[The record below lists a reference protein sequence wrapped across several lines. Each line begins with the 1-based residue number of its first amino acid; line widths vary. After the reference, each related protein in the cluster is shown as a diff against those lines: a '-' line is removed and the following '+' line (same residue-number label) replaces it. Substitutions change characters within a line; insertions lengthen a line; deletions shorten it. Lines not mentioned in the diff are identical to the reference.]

1 MPLPISENIINASKA
16 YPKPN
21 NFKPDYGTAGFRS
34 LAENLPS
41 TVFRCG
47 IIMAARAFKTNKSTG
62 ICITASHNPAPD
74 NGVKLVEPS
83 GEMLCQE
90 WEPYANKLAN
100 AETDEELAK
109 CVAELLNSENITIP
123 TNPASLKMLIA
134 HDTRSSG
141 PSLSDAAAA
150 GAKAL
155 GLTTELHGLRTT
167 PQLHWSVMQLNK
179 NLPSSEQ
186 DYYTTLATAFK
197 QLVGTNSD
205 NNKVTLHIDC
215 ANGVGAPKMAQLAPL
230 LSETGL
236 EFDLRNTGKG
246 VLNGGCGSDF
256 IQRDKQLP
264 ENFTR
269 LPPTARC
276 AAVDGDSDRLMYFRP
291 LPISSDTD
299 GDDSVIVPTTS
310 AQLFDGDRI
319 AALVAAYCSD
329 LLTALGCGPGCAG
342 EGVSL
347 GIIQT
352 AYANGA
358 STNYLQNQPG
368 CSVKLTPTGV
378 KYLHEAAHHFDIG
391 IYFEANGHGM
401 VLFKP
406 AFLEKMNLVAVDQG
420 NKEAAAAASD
430 FIALSQAV
438 NQSVGDAISG
448 ILLVEAALRKK
459 GWGLEDWAA
468 LYTDLP
474 SRQLKVKVADRKVIT
489 TTDAE
494 TKVSEPKSLQPL
506 IDVAVAEVPNGR
518 AFVRPSGTEDVVR
531 VYAEAVDQKMADILA
546 NTIAALVYKHAGG
559 VGDL

>member
-1 MPLPISENIINASKA
+1 MSLLISESIIQASKA
-16 YPKPN
+16 YPKPS

-47 IIMAARAFKTNKSTG
+47 IIMAARALKTNKNTG

-90 WEPYANKLAN
+90 WEPYANRLAN
-100 AETDEELAK
+100 AETDAELAQ
-109 CVAELLNSENITIP
+109 CVAELFNSENITIP

-141 PSLSDAAAA
+141 PFLSDAAAA

-197 QLVGTNSD
+197 QLVGTSTRD
-205 NNKVTLHIDC
+205 NRVTLHIDC
-215 ANGVGAPKMAQLAPL
+215 ANGVGAPKMAELAPL
-230 LSETGL
+230 LTETGL

-256 IQRDKQLP
+256 LQKDKQLP
-264 ENFTR
+264 ENFTGM
-269 LPPTARC
+269 PTTARC

-291 LPISSDTD
+291 VPSSGND
-299 GDDSVIVPTTS
+299 GTAAPTTS

-329 LLTALGCGPGCAG
+329 LLTALGSGPGCAG
-342 EGVSL
+342 EGVTL

-358 STNYLQNQPG
+358 STNYLQSQPG

-406 AFLEKMNLVAVDQG
+406 AFLEKTKLVAADKG
-420 NKEAAAAASD
+420 NKEAAAAASI

-448 ILLVEAALRKK
+448 ILLVEAALRRK

-494 TKVSEPKSLQPL
+494 TKVAEPKGLQPL
-506 IDVAVAEVPNGR
+506 IDAAVAEVPSGR

-531 VYAEAVDQKMADILA
+531 VYAEAVDQEMADTLA
-546 NTIAALVYKHAGG
+546 NRVAALVYKHAGG